1 MRATSHT
8 LRNNSSLAP
17 HQQQGWRVIDDAR
30 ILTTQPRPIPTRP
43 TETLILRSSL
53 LPWCG
58 CLEGSLHQ
66 SAPILMPS
74 DGHLKHED
82 GESRIP
88 LHTLWDVKSHALS
101 RAEFL
106 KNGPETGP
114 VRPQDV
120 ISHEK
125 DCHSFYCSIKHDRRS
140 TCCRRRRNPRP
151 LDHGAS
157 PSNCHFSQS
166 VGTR

>member
-17 HQQQGWRVIDDAR
+17 HQQQGWPHIDDAR
-30 ILTTQPRPIPTRP
+30 ILTVQIDPFATQPGTFFGQCG
-43 TETLILRSSL
+43 SL
-53 LPWCG
+53 K
-58 CLEGSLHQ
+58 GSLHQ
-66 SAPILMPS
+66 SVPHAGPS
-74 DGHLKHED
+74 YAHIAHEK
-82 GESRIP
+82 GESQFP

-140 TCCRRRRNPRP
+140 TRCWRRRRTPP
-151 LDHGAS
+151 LAHGAS
-157 PSNCHFSQS
+157 PSNCQASSPDTPQ
-166 VGTR
+166 